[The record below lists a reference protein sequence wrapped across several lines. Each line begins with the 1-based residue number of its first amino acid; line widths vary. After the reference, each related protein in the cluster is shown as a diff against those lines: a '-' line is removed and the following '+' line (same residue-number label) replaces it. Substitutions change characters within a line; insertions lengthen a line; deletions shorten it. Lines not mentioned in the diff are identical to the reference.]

1 MIKLKK
7 IIFVLIVS
15 FLFVSTGNAVIK
27 DSIFATVGDKVITKS
42 DIINEIK
49 LILILNGTSYSEEI
63 KDQLNQA
70 AIQSIIKR
78 TIKKIEIEKYDSLR
92 FNPKDLDDELEQLA
106 SSLNIDLDTL
116 EQTLIANRIN
126 LSFINDQISTDLLW
140 NSLIFLLYK
149 DRLSI
154 NLDEIADEL
163 QMLDQNKEINEYLI
177 SEIIIKPISKENLEV
192 KLKEI
197 YNEIATK
204 GFDNVAIEKSISETA
219 IKGGDLGW
227 INENTIVKEFREK
240 IVKTSIGKISEPI
253 FLRQGI
259 LFFKIRDKRTL
270 KKFISLEDTK
280 NQLVD
285 AKKTKIL
292 NMYSLSHYDKLIR
305 NISIVYY

>member
-1 MIKLKK
+1 MTKLKK

-15 FLFVSTGNAVIK
+15 FLFVSAGNAVIK
-27 DSIFATVGDKVITKS
+27 DSIFATVGNKVITKS

-49 LILILNGTSYSEEI
+49 IILILNGTSYSEEI
-63 KDQLNQA
+63 KDQLDQS

-92 FNPKDLDDELEQLA
+92 FNPKDVDDELGQLA
-106 SSLNIDLDTL
+106 SNLNIDLDTL
-116 EQTLIANRIN
+116 EQTLIANGIN
-126 LSFINDQISTDLLW
+126 LSVINDQISTDLLW

-154 NLDEIADEL
+154 NLNEIEDQL

-177 SEIIIKPISKENLEV
+177 SEIIIKPILKENLEV

-197 YNEIATK
+197 YNEIETK

-227 INENTIVKEFREK
+227 INENTIAKEFREK

-253 FLRQGI
+253 FLPQGI

-280 NQLVD
+280 NQLVG
-285 AKKTKIL
+285 AKKMKIL

>member
-1 MIKLKK
+1 MTKLKK

-27 DSIFATVGDKVITKS
+27 DSIFATVGNKVITKS

-49 LILILNGTSYSEEI
+49 ILLILNETSYSEEI
-63 KDQLNQA
+63 KNQFDQSA
-70 AIQSIIKR
+70 VQSIIKR
-78 TIKKIEIEKYDSLR
+78 TIKKIEIEKHDSLR
-92 FNPKDLDDELEQLA
+92 FNPKDVDDELEQLA
-106 SSLNIDLDTL
+106 SNLNIDLDTL
-116 EQTLIANRIN
+116 EQTLIANGIN
-126 LSFINDQISTDLLW
+126 LSVINDQISTDLLW

-154 NLDEIADEL
+154 NLDEIVDEL

-177 SEIIIKPISKENLEV
+177 SEIIIKPILRENLEV

-197 YNEIATK
+197 YNEIETK

-227 INENTIVKEFREK
+227 INENTIAKEFREK

-253 FLRQGI
+253 FLPQGI

-270 KKFISLEDTK
+270 KQLISLEDTK
-280 NQLVD
+280 NQLVG
-285 AKKTKIL
+285 AKKMKIL

>member
-1 MIKLKK
+1 VTKLKK

-15 FLFVSTGNAVIK
+15 LLFVSTGNAIIK
-27 DSIFATVGDKVITKS
+27 DSIFATVGNKVITRS

-49 LILILNGTSYSEEI
+49 IILILSGTSYSEEI
-63 KDQLNQA
+63 KDQLDQT

-78 TIKKIEIEKYDSLR
+78 TIKKIETEKYDSLR
-92 FNPKDLDDELEQLA
+92 FNPKDVDDELGQLA
-106 SSLNIDLDTL
+106 SNLNIDLDTL

-126 LSFINDQISTDLLW
+126 LSVINDRISTDLLW

-154 NLDEIADEL
+154 NLDEIVDEL

-177 SEIIIKPISKENLEV
+177 SEIIIKPILKENLEV

-197 YNEIATK
+197 YNEIEII

-219 IKGGDLGW
+219 IRGGDLGW
-227 INENTIVKEFREK
+227 INENTIAKEFREK

-253 FLRQGI
+253 FLPQGI

-280 NQLVD
+280 NQLVG
-285 AKKTKIL
+285 AKKMKIL

>member
-1 MIKLKK
+1 MTKLKK

-15 FLFVSTGNAVIK
+15 FLFVSAGNAVIK
-27 DSIFATVGDKVITKS
+27 DSIFATVGNKVITKS

-49 LILILNGTSYSEEI
+49 IILILNGTSYSEEI
-63 KDQLNQA
+63 KNQLDQS

-78 TIKKIEIEKYDSLR
+78 TIKKIEIEKHDSLR
-92 FNPKDLDDELEQLA
+92 FNPKDVDDELKQLA
-106 SSLNIDLDTL
+106 SNLNMDLDTL
-116 EQTLIANRIN
+116 EQTLIANGIN
-126 LSFINDQISTDLLW
+126 LSVINDQISTDLLW

-154 NLDEIADEL
+154 NLNEIEDQL

-177 SEIIIKPISKENLEV
+177 SEIIIKPILKENLEV

-197 YNEIATK
+197 YNEIEIK

-227 INENTIVKEFREK
+227 INENTIAKEFREK

-253 FLRQGI
+253 FLPQGI

-280 NQLVD
+280 NQLVGS
-285 AKKTKIL
+285 KKMKIL

-305 NISIVYY
+305 SISIVYY

>member
-1 MIKLKK
+1 MTKLKK

-15 FLFVSTGNAVIK
+15 FLFVSAGNAVIK
-27 DSIFATVGDKVITKS
+27 DSIFATVGNKVITKS

-49 LILILNGTSYSEEI
+49 IILILNGTSYSEEI
-63 KDQLNQA
+63 KDQLDQS

-92 FNPKDLDDELEQLA
+92 FNPKDVDDELEQLA
-106 SSLNIDLDTL
+106 SNLNIDLDTL

-126 LSFINDQISTDLLW
+126 LSVINDQISTDLLW

-154 NLDEIADEL
+154 DLDEIADEL

-177 SEIIIKPISKENLEV
+177 SEIIIKPILRENLEV

-197 YNEIATK
+197 YNEIETK

-227 INENTIVKEFREK
+227 INENTIAKEFREK

-253 FLRQGI
+253 FLPQGI

-280 NQLVD
+280 NQLVG
-285 AKKTKIL
+285 AKKMKIL

>member
-1 MIKLKK
+1 MTKLKK

-15 FLFVSTGNAVIK
+15 FLFVSAGNAVIK
-27 DSIFATVGDKVITKS
+27 DSIFATVGNKVITKS

-49 LILILNGTSYSEEI
+49 IILILNGTSYSEEI
-63 KDQLNQA
+63 KYQLDQS
-70 AIQSIIKR
+70 AIKSIIKR

-92 FNPKDLDDELEQLA
+92 FNPKDVDDELGQLA
-106 SSLNIDLDTL
+106 SNLNIDLDTL

-126 LSFINDQISTDLLW
+126 LSVINDQISTDLLW

-154 NLDEIADEL
+154 NLNEIEDQL
-163 QMLDQNKEINEYLI
+163 QMLDQNKEIKEYLI
-177 SEIIIKPISKENLEV
+177 SEIIIKPILKENLEV

-197 YNEIATK
+197 YNEIETK

-227 INENTIVKEFREK
+227 INENTINKEFREK

-253 FLRQGI
+253 FLPLGV

-280 NQLVD
+280 NQLVA
-285 AKKTKIL
+285 AKKMKIL

>member
-1 MIKLKK
+1 VTKLKK
-7 IIFVLIVS
+7 IIFALIVS
-15 FLFVSTGNAVIK
+15 FLFVSTGNAAIK
-27 DSIFATVGDKVITKS
+27 DSIFATVGNKVITRS

-49 LILILNGTSYSEEI
+49 IILILSGTSYSEEI
-63 KDQLNQA
+63 KDQLDQT

-78 TIKKIEIEKYDSLR
+78 TIKKIETEKYDSLR
-92 FNPKDLDDELEQLA
+92 FNPKDVDDELGQLA
-106 SSLNIDLDTL
+106 SNLNIDLDTL

-126 LSFINDQISTDLLW
+126 LSVINDRISTDLLW

-154 NLDEIADEL
+154 NLDEIVDEL

-177 SEIIIKPISKENLEV
+177 SEIIIKPILKENLEV

-197 YNEIATK
+197 YNEIEIK

-219 IKGGDLGW
+219 IRGGDLGW
-227 INENTIVKEFREK
+227 INENTIAKEFREK

-253 FLRQGI
+253 FLPQGI

-280 NQLVD
+280 NQLVG
-285 AKKTKIL
+285 AKKMKIL

>member
-1 MIKLKK
+1 MTKLKK

-15 FLFVSTGNAVIK
+15 FLFVSAGNAVIK
-27 DSIFATVGDKVITKS
+27 DSIFATVGNKVITKS

-49 LILILNGTSYSEEI
+49 IILILNGTSYSEEI
-63 KDQLNQA
+63 KDQLDQS

-106 SSLNIDLDTL
+106 SNLNIDLDTL

-126 LSFINDQISTDLLW
+126 LSVINDQISTDLLW

-154 NLDEIADEL
+154 NLDEIVDEL

-177 SEIIIKPISKENLEV
+177 SEIIIKPILKENLEV

-197 YNEIATK
+197 YNEIVTK

-227 INENTIVKEFREK
+227 INENTIAKEFREK

-253 FLRQGI
+253 FLPQGI

-280 NQLVD
+280 NQLVG
-285 AKKTKIL
+285 AKKMKIL

>member
-27 DSIFATVGDKVITKS
+27 DSIFATVGNKVITKS

-49 LILILNGTSYSEEI
+49 IILILNGTSYSEEI
-63 KDQLNQA
+63 KDQLDQA

-78 TIKKIEIEKYDSLR
+78 TIKKIEIEKYNSLR
-92 FNPKDLDDELEQLA
+92 FNPKDVDDELGQLA
-106 SSLNIDLDTL
+106 SNLNIDLDTL

-126 LSFINDQISTDLLW
+126 LSVINDQISTDLLW

-154 NLDEIADEL
+154 NLDEIVDEL

-177 SEIIIKPISKENLEV
+177 SEIIIKPILKKNLEV

-197 YNEIATK
+197 YNEIETK

-227 INENTIVKEFREK
+227 INENTIAKEFREK

-253 FLRQGI
+253 FLPQGI

-280 NQLVD
+280 NQLVG
-285 AKKTKIL
+285 AKKMKIL

>member
-1 MIKLKK
+1 VTKLKK

-27 DSIFATVGDKVITKS
+27 DSIFATVGNKVITKS

-49 LILILNGTSYSEEI
+49 IILILNGTSYSEEI
-63 KDQLNQA
+63 KDQLDQT

-92 FNPKDLDDELEQLA
+92 FNPKDVDDELEQLA
-106 SSLNIDLDTL
+106 SNLNMDLDTL

-126 LSFINDQISTDLLW
+126 LSVINDQISTDLLW

-154 NLDEIADEL
+154 NLDEIEDEL

-177 SEIIIKPISKENLEV
+177 SEIIIKPILRENLEV

-197 YNEIATK
+197 YNEIETK

-227 INENTIVKEFREK
+227 INENTIAKEFKEK

-253 FLRQGI
+253 FLPQGI

-285 AKKTKIL
+285 AKKMKIL

>member
-1 MIKLKK
+1 MTKLKK
-7 IIFVLIVS
+7 IIFALIVS

-27 DSIFATVGDKVITKS
+27 DSIFATVGNKVITKS

-49 LILILNGTSYSEEI
+49 IILILNGTSYSEEI
-63 KDQLNQA
+63 KDQLDQT

-106 SSLNIDLDTL
+106 SNLNIDLDTL
-116 EQTLIANRIN
+116 EQTLIANGIN
-126 LSFINDQISTDLLW
+126 LSVINDQISTDLLW

-177 SEIIIKPISKENLEV
+177 SEIIIKPILKESLEV

-197 YNEIATK
+197 YNEIETK

-227 INENTIVKEFREK
+227 INENTIAKEFREK

-253 FLRQGI
+253 FLPQGI

-285 AKKTKIL
+285 AKKMKIL

>member
-15 FLFVSTGNAVIK
+15 FLFVSAGNAVIK
-27 DSIFATVGDKVITKS
+27 DSIFATVGNKVITKS

-49 LILILNGTSYSEEI
+49 IILILNGTSYSEEI
-63 KDQLNQA
+63 KDQLDQS

-92 FNPKDLDDELEQLA
+92 FNPKDVDDELEQLA
-106 SSLNIDLDTL
+106 SNLNMDLDTL
-116 EQTLIANRIN
+116 EQTLIANGIN
-126 LSFINDQISTDLLW
+126 LSVINDQISTDLLW

-154 NLDEIADEL
+154 NLNEIEDQL

-177 SEIIIKPISKENLEV
+177 SEIIIKPILRENLEV

-197 YNEIATK
+197 YNEIETK

-227 INENTIVKEFREK
+227 INENTIAKEFREK

-253 FLRQGI
+253 FLPQGI

-280 NQLVD
+280 NQLVG
-285 AKKTKIL
+285 AKKMKIL

>member
-1 MIKLKK
+1 M
-7 IIFVLIVS
+7 
-15 FLFVSTGNAVIK
+15 
-27 DSIFATVGDKVITKS
+27 
-42 DIINEIK
+42 
-49 LILILNGTSYSEEI
+49 
-63 KDQLNQA
+63 
-70 AIQSIIKR
+70 
-78 TIKKIEIEKYDSLR
+78 
-92 FNPKDLDDELEQLA
+92 DLD
-106 SSLNIDLDTL
+106 IL
-116 EQTLIANRIN
+116 EQTLIANGIN
-126 LSFINDQISTDLLW
+126 LSVINDQISTDLLW

-154 NLDEIADEL
+154 NLNEIEDEL
-163 QMLDQNKEINEYLI
+163 QMLDQKQEINEYLI

-197 YNEIATK
+197 YNEIETK

-227 INENTIVKEFREK
+227 INENTIAKEFREK
-240 IVKTSIGKISEPI
+240 IVITSIGKISEPI
-253 FLRQGI
+253 FLPQGI

-280 NQLVD
+280 NQLVG
-285 AKKTKIL
+285 AKKMKIL

>member
-1 MIKLKK
+1 MTKLKK

-27 DSIFATVGDKVITKS
+27 DSIFATVGNKVITKS

-49 LILILNGTSYSEEI
+49 IILILNGTSYSEEI
-63 KDQLNQA
+63 KDQLDQS

-78 TIKKIEIEKYDSLR
+78 TIKKIEIEKHDSLR
-92 FNPKDLDDELEQLA
+92 FNPKDIEVELEKLA
-106 SSLNIDLDTL
+106 SNVNMDLDTL
-116 EQTLIANRIN
+116 EQTLIANGIN
-126 LSFINDQISTDLLW
+126 LSVINDQISTDLLW

-154 NLDEIADEL
+154 NLNEIEDEL

-177 SEIIIKPISKENLEV
+177 SEIIIKPILRENLEV

-197 YNEIATK
+197 YNEIETK
-204 GFDNVAIEKSISETA
+204 GFDNVAVEKSISETA

-227 INENTIVKEFREK
+227 INENTIAKEFREK
-240 IVKTSIGKISEPI
+240 IVITSIGKISEPI
-253 FLRQGI
+253 FLPQGI

-280 NQLVD
+280 NQLVN
-285 AKKTKIL
+285 AKKMKIL

-305 NISIVYY
+305 TISIVYY

>member
-7 IIFVLIVS
+7 IIFFLIIS
-15 FLFVSTGNAVIK
+15 LIFVSAGNAVIK
-27 DSIFATVGDKVITKS
+27 DSIFATVGNKVITKS

-49 LILILNGTSYSEEI
+49 IILILNGTSYSEEI
-63 KDQLNQA
+63 KDQLDQS
-70 AIQSIIKR
+70 AIQSIIQR
-78 TIKKIEIEKYDSLR
+78 TVKKIEIEKYDSLR
-92 FNPKDLDDELEQLA
+92 FNPKDVDRELEQLA
-106 SSLNIDLDTL
+106 SNLNIDLDTL

-126 LSFINDQISTDLLW
+126 LSAINDQISTDLLW

-149 DRLSI
+149 DRLSV
-154 NLDEIADEL
+154 NLDEIVDEL

-177 SEIIIKPISKENLEV
+177 SEIIIKPILKENLEV

-197 YNEIATK
+197 YNEIETK
-204 GFDNVAIEKSISETA
+204 GFDNVAIDKSISETA
-219 IKGGDLGW
+219 IKGGNLGW
-227 INENTIVKEFREK
+227 INENTIAKEFREK

-253 FLRQGI
+253 FLPQGI

-280 NQLVD
+280 NQLVG
-285 AKKTKIL
+285 AKKMKIL

>member
-1 MIKLKK
+1 MTKLKK

-15 FLFVSTGNAVIK
+15 FLFISAGNAVIK
-27 DSIFATVGDKVITKS
+27 DSIFATVGNKVITKS

-49 LILILNGTSYSEEI
+49 IILILNGTSYSEEI
-63 KDQLNQA
+63 KNQFEQS

-78 TIKKIEIEKYDSLR
+78 TIKKIEIEKHDSLR
-92 FNPKDLDDELEQLA
+92 FNPKDVDDEVEKLA
-106 SSLNIDLDTL
+106 SNLNIDLDTL
-116 EQTLIANRIN
+116 EQTFIANGIN
-126 LSFINDQISTDLLW
+126 LSVVNDQISTDLLW

-154 NLDEIADEL
+154 NLDEIEDQL

-177 SEIIIKPISKENLEV
+177 SEIIIKPTLKENLEV

-197 YNEIATK
+197 YNEIEIK

-219 IKGGDLGW
+219 IRGGDLGW
-227 INENTIVKEFREK
+227 INENTIAKEFREK

-253 FLRQGI
+253 FLPQGI

-280 NQLVD
+280 NQLVG
-285 AKKTKIL
+285 AKKMKIL

>member
-1 MIKLKK
+1 MTKLKK

-15 FLFVSTGNAVIK
+15 FLFVSAGNAVIK

-49 LILILNGTSYSEEI
+49 IILILNGTSYSEEI
-63 KDQLNQA
+63 KDQLDQT

-78 TIKKIEIEKYDSLR
+78 TIKKIEIEKYDALR
-92 FNPKDLDDELEQLA
+92 FNPKDVDDELGQLA
-106 SSLNIDLDTL
+106 SNLNIDLDTL

-126 LSFINDQISTDLLW
+126 LSAINDQISTDLLW

-154 NLDEIADEL
+154 NLDEIVDEL
-163 QMLDQNKEINEYLI
+163 QMLEQNKEINEYLI
-177 SEIIIKPISKENLEV
+177 SEIIIKPISKENLEA

-197 YNEIATK
+197 YNEIEIK

-227 INENTIVKEFREK
+227 INENTIAKEFREK

-253 FLRQGI
+253 FLTQGI

-280 NQLVD
+280 NQLVG
-285 AKKTKIL
+285 AKKKKIL

>member
-1 MIKLKK
+1 MTKLKK

-15 FLFVSTGNAVIK
+15 LLFVSTGNAIIK
-27 DSIFATVGDKVITKS
+27 DSIFATVGNKVITRS

-49 LILILNGTSYSEEI
+49 IILILSGTSYSEEI
-63 KDQLNQA
+63 KDQLDQT

-78 TIKKIEIEKYDSLR
+78 TIKKIETEKYDSLR
-92 FNPKDLDDELEQLA
+92 FNPKDVDDELGQLA
-106 SSLNIDLDTL
+106 SNLNIDLGTL

-126 LSFINDQISTDLLW
+126 LSVINDRISTDLLW

-154 NLDEIADEL
+154 NLDEIVDEL

-177 SEIIIKPISKENLEV
+177 SEIIIKPILKENLEV

-197 YNEIATK
+197 YNEIEIK
-204 GFDNVAIEKSISETA
+204 GFDNVAIGKSISETA
-219 IKGGDLGW
+219 IRGGDLGW
-227 INENTIVKEFREK
+227 INENTIAKEFREK

-253 FLRQGI
+253 FLPQGI

-280 NQLVD
+280 NQLVG
-285 AKKTKIL
+285 AKKMKIL

>member
-1 MIKLKK
+1 MTKLKK

-27 DSIFATVGDKVITKS
+27 DSIFATVGNKVITKS

-49 LILILNGTSYSEEI
+49 IILILNGTSYSEEI
-63 KDQLNQA
+63 KDQLDQS

-78 TIKKIEIEKYDSLR
+78 TIKKIEIEKYDSLK
-92 FNPKDLDDELEQLA
+92 FNPKDVDRELEQLA
-106 SSLNIDLDTL
+106 SNLNIDLDTL

-126 LSFINDQISTDLLW
+126 LSVINDQISTDLLW

-154 NLDEIADEL
+154 NLDEIVDEL

-177 SEIIIKPISKENLEV
+177 SEIIIKPILRENLEV

-197 YNEIATK
+197 YNEIETK

-227 INENTIVKEFREK
+227 INENTIAKEFREK

-253 FLRQGI
+253 FLPQGI

-280 NQLVD
+280 NQLVG
-285 AKKTKIL
+285 AKKMKIL

>member
-1 MIKLKK
+1 MTKLKK

-15 FLFVSTGNAVIK
+15 FLFVSTGNTVIK
-27 DSIFATVGDKVITKS
+27 DSIFATVGNKVITKS

-49 LILILNGTSYSEEI
+49 IILILNGTSYSEEI
-63 KDQLNQA
+63 KDQLDQS

-92 FNPKDLDDELEQLA
+92 FNPKDVDDELEQLA
-106 SSLNIDLDTL
+106 SNLNIDLDTL
-116 EQTLIANRIN
+116 EQTLIANGIN
-126 LSFINDQISTDLLW
+126 LSVINDQISTDLLW

-154 NLDEIADEL
+154 NLNEIEDEL

-177 SEIIIKPISKENLEV
+177 SEIIIKPILKENLEV

-197 YNEIATK
+197 YNEIETK
-204 GFDNVAIEKSISETA
+204 GFDNVAIDKSISETA
-219 IKGGDLGW
+219 IKGGNLGW
-227 INENTIVKEFREK
+227 INENTIAKEFREK

-253 FLRQGI
+253 FLPQGI

-280 NQLVD
+280 NQLVG
-285 AKKTKIL
+285 AKKMKIL

>member
-1 MIKLKK
+1 MTKLKK

-15 FLFVSTGNAVIK
+15 LLFISKGNAVIK
-27 DSIFATVGDKVITKS
+27 DSIFATVGNKVITKS

-49 LILILNGTSYSEEI
+49 IILILNGTSYSEEI
-63 KDQLNQA
+63 KDQLDQS

-92 FNPKDLDDELEQLA
+92 FNPKDVVDELEQLA
-106 SSLNIDLDTL
+106 SNLNIDLDTL
-116 EQTLIANRIN
+116 EQTLIANGIN
-126 LSFINDQISTDLLW
+126 LSVINDQISTDLLW

-154 NLDEIADEL
+154 NLDEIVDEL

-177 SEIIIKPISKENLEV
+177 SEIIIKPILKENLEV

-197 YNEIATK
+197 YNEIETK

-227 INENTIVKEFREK
+227 INENTIAKEFREK

-253 FLRQGI
+253 FLPLGI

-280 NQLVD
+280 NQLVA
-285 AKKTKIL
+285 AKKMKIL

>member
-1 MIKLKK
+1 MTKLKK
-7 IIFVLIVS
+7 VIFVLIVS
-15 FLFVSTGNAVIK
+15 FLFVNAGNAVIK
-27 DSIFATVGDKVITKS
+27 DSIFATVGNKVITKS

-49 LILILNGTSYSEEI
+49 IILILNGTSYSEEI
-63 KDQLNQA
+63 KDQLDQA

-78 TIKKIEIEKYDSLR
+78 TIKKIEIEKHNSLR
-92 FNPKDLDDELEQLA
+92 FNPKDVEDELGQLA
-106 SSLNIDLDTL
+106 SNLNIDLDTL
-116 EQTLIANRIN
+116 EQTLIANGIK
-126 LSFINDQISTDLLW
+126 LSVINDQISTDLLW

-149 DRLSI
+149 NRLSI
-154 NLDEIADEL
+154 NLDEIEDQL
-163 QMLDQNKEINEYLI
+163 QILDQNKKINEYLI
-177 SEIIIKPISKENLEV
+177 SEIIIKPILKEDLEV

-197 YNEIATK
+197 YNEIETK
-204 GFDNVAIEKSISETA
+204 GFDNVAVEKSISETA

-227 INENTIVKEFREK
+227 INENTIAKEFREK

-253 FLRQGI
+253 FLPQGI

-280 NQLVD
+280 NQLVG
-285 AKKTKIL
+285 AKKMKIL

>member
-1 MIKLKK
+1 MTKLKK

-15 FLFVSTGNAVIK
+15 FLFVSAGNAVIK
-27 DSIFATVGDKVITKS
+27 DSIFATVGNKVITKS

-49 LILILNGTSYSEEI
+49 IILILNGTSYSEEI
-63 KDQLNQA
+63 KEQLDQT

-92 FNPKDLDDELEQLA
+92 FNPKDVDDELEQLA
-106 SSLNIDLDTL
+106 SNLNMDLDTL

-126 LSFINDQISTDLLW
+126 LSAINDQISTDLLW

-154 NLDEIADEL
+154 NLSEIEDEL
-163 QMLDQNKEINEYLI
+163 QMLDQSKEINEYLI
-177 SEIIIKPISKENLEV
+177 SEIIIKPISKENLEA

-197 YNEIATK
+197 YNEIEIK

-227 INENTIVKEFREK
+227 INENTIAKEFREK

-253 FLRQGI
+253 FLPQGI
-259 LFFKIRDKRTL
+259 LFFKIRDKRIL

-280 NQLVD
+280 NQLVG
-285 AKKTKIL
+285 AKKMKIL